1 MNNTKQYYSIIA
13 GCISLGLLISLI
25 YKLTDVPGGMILSGL
40 FLGVL
45 IIVLILI
52 GGLILTEFS
61 KFILKRIPFAA
72 VFFSIT
78 VIAFS
83 VFHYQLYSPSLII
96 VVPAHYSGQINLVK
110 SNVTKNILTVDSNGI
125 GYLNEWTFDKLYTKP
140 VVEDENGKDITEQ
153 CKGFNPS
160 TFFGS
165 SVSTSSKN
173 NHEIRSLN
181 FEILANN
188 KLKENHHVNNDLTE
202 LVDLNK
208 IEN

>member
-1 MNNTKQYYSIIA
+1 
-13 GCISLGLLISLI
+13 
-25 YKLTDVPGGMILSGL
+25 MILSGL

-45 IIVLILI
+45 IIVLILR

-181 FEILANN
+181 FEILPNN